1 MTVPELIANVLE
13 NVLRHFYTDLQ
24 TGTVRIHEY
33 KRDERQLIKAIAT
46 YGHECN
52 QRGWQFQADFIY
64 RDLTQLLLKIRTSG
78 AKIEYLPV
86 YLAGAIRRHIGT
98 RAEEL
103 NAQAKAMDNRVAQV
117 LSTINP
123 QPATFTRQPSD
134 VELFTALFKGINRIN
149 RSRRIKRPARE
160 KQASLL

>member
-52 QRGWQFQADFIY
+52 QRGWAIPGRFH
-64 RDLTQLLLKIRTSG
+64 
-78 AKIEYLPV
+78 LPGLDAV
-86 YLAGAIRRHIGT
+86 APQNPHLRSEDRISARLSRWCHPPPHRHARR
-98 RAEEL
+98 RA
-103 NAQAKAMDNRVAQV
+103 
-117 LSTINP
+117 
-123 QPATFTRQPSD
+123 
-134 VELFTALFKGINRIN
+134 
-149 RSRRIKRPARE
+149 
-160 KQASLL
+160 